1 MEYGED
7 SAVNKLLQITGV
19 GQSTSMKN
27 FGNVDFSS
35 ELNSWQP
42 VYQQRPATSIKKK
55 GPLVLYA
62 HPDRSGSLEDA
73 LVIRSKNAL
82 KKNEKDAALQKPL
95 HQKHTISTQSK
106 QLEKQGSPENKR
118 ASLDSAGSTTKRL
131 NDLNVSSA
139 SSDGHNPMLPKAL
152 MKLKIIEYHSQ
163 PNSNQQSG
171 ANSAKNT
178 FPNTKNMPFTT
189 QEVI

>member
-82 KKNEKDAALQKPL
+82 KKNEKDAAHQKPL

-178 FPNTKNMPFTT
+178 FPNTKNMPFTA

>member
-1 MEYGED
+1 M
-7 SAVNKLLQITGV
+7 
-19 GQSTSMKN
+19 
-27 FGNVDFSS
+27 
-35 ELNSWQP
+35 P
-42 VYQQRPATSIKKK
+42 
-55 GPLVLYA
+55 YA

-82 KKNEKDAALQKPL
+82 KINEKEAASKKPL

-106 QLEKQGSPENKR
+106 QIEKQASPENKR
-118 ASLDSAGSTTKRL
+118 ASLDSAGGSTTKRL

-163 PNSNQQSG
+163 
-171 ANSAKNT
+171 ANS
-178 FPNTKNMPFTT
+178 
-189 QEVI
+189 

>member
-82 KKNEKDAALQKPL
+82 KKNVKDAALQKPL

-178 FPNTKNMPFTT
+178 FPNTKNMPFTA